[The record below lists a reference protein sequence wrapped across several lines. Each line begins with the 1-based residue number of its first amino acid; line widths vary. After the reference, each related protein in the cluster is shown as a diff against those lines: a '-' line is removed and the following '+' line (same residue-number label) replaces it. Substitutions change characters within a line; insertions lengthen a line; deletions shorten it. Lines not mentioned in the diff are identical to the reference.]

1 MGELWRGRRRRKER
15 IGAKAEEVEAGEA
28 EFGSEKKLWNE
39 TKRLLERRWGGE
51 GRVER
56 GDEELLRT
64 RGRLKRERVEAR
76 VVSATRPGSGRAR
89 RARVRLN
96 FHSIVN
102 RINSTMAIVNGHSHR
117 L

>member
-1 MGELWRGRRRRKER
+1 MGQLWRGRRRRKER

-56 GDEELLRT
+56 EDEELLRT
-64 RGRLKRERVEAR
+64 RGRLKREGRGLGGQCDASGVR
-76 VVSATRPGSGRAR
+76 QSASCTRQTELP
-89 RARVRLN
+89 
-96 FHSIVN
+96 
-102 RINSTMAIVNGHSHR
+102 
-117 L
+117 